1 MMSTTAKVALA
12 LMLLGSESFGARRRS
27 HHGEAVHRTTL
38 KDCDNRYRRSRSKA
52 LVRVVSAI
60 GGGCIR
66 PAGHKR
72 RRRLLTDVS
81 GA

>member
-27 HHGEAVHRTTL
+27 QHGEAVHRTTL

-52 LVRVVSAI
+52 LVRVVSAMRAVAAF
-60 GGGCIR
+60 GP
-66 PAGHKR
+66 PA
-72 RRRLLTDVS
+72 TS
-81 GA
+81 GAGGY